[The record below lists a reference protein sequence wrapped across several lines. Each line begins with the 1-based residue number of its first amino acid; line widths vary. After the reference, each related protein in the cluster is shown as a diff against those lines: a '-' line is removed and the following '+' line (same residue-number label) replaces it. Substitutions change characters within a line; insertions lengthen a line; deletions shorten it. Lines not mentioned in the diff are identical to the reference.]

1 MLPALVKR
9 GLSPNLQTFCN
20 LAIACHNQQDG
31 LQLLSDLKVIREKS
45 SVAWGLSCRK
55 RESEVLM
62 LLKDLLRFF
71 IMSGFVLCPKEQLQ
85 SSWSLGGLS

>member
-9 GLSPNLQTFCN
+9 GLSPNLHTFSN

-31 LQLLSDLKVIREKS
+31 LQLLSDLKVIKEKS
-45 SVAWGLSCRK
+45 SAARGLSCRK
-55 RESEVLM
+55 RLSEMSM

-71 IMSGFVLCPKEQLQ
+71 
-85 SSWSLGGLS
+85 